1 MAVSPPV
8 DANIAL
14 AITLAVINKAD
25 IKQAREAVTCYNDV
39 WVALDALLRPS
50 HPQFDQSLWSCSM
63 DPLQRD

>member
-50 HPQFDQSLWSCSM
+50 APAI
-63 DPLQRD
+63 